1 MNKKVVLVAFNGELM
16 CFVHVLLHAIDLHE
30 QGYDIKVI
38 IEGSATTQVRE
49 LQDSPEPFAA
59 LFQKVKTLGLIA
71 CVCQA
76 CAYKMEALDSAR
88 QQELP
93 ICADMSGHP
102 SLAPYLAEG
111 YQVITF

>member
-1 MNKKVVLVAFNGELM
+1 MNKKVVLVAFNGESM
-16 CFVHVLLHAIDLHE
+16 CFIHVMLHAIDLHDR
-30 QGYDIKVI
+30 GYDIKVI
-38 IEGSATTQVRE
+38 IEGSATFLVRE
-49 LQDSPEPFAA
+49 LATAEKPFAA
-59 LFQKVKTLGLIA
+59 LYQKMKDLGLVA

-76 CAYKMEALDSAR
+76 CAAKMDALESAR

-111 YQVITF
+111 YRVITF